1 MSILK
6 IKDENGN
13 WVGIPSIK
21 GDKGDSG
28 DTVAHAHR
36 HARGG
41 VDELTP
47 EAIGAA
53 DLVHFHSPEE
63 IGAATAEHTHTP
75 ESIGASP
82 KGHTHTASEVGASP
96 EGHNHDERYYTEAEV
111 NQLLEGKAET
121 DEVNASLSAKA
132 PFPTWGTEDIE
143 AGSASSSPTGTI
155 HYVIE

>member
-1 MSILK
+1 MSVLK

-13 WVGIPSIK
+13 WVGVPSISGEK
-21 GDKGDSG
+21 GAPGDA
-28 DTVAHAHR
+28 VAHAHR
-36 HARGG
+36 HATGG
-41 VDELTP
+41 EDELTP
-47 EAIGAA
+47 EA
-53 DLVHFHSPEE
+53 
-63 IGAATAEHTHTP
+63 
-75 ESIGASP
+75 IGASP

-155 HYVIE
+155 QYVIE